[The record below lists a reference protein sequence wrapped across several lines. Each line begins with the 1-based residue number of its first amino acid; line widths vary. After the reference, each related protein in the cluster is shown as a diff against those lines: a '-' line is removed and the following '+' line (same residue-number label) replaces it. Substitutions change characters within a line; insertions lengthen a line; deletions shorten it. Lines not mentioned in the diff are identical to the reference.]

1 MKIVLSAV
9 LENLS
14 TRNDGSIKL
23 VFATQEMDSAMAG
36 QVFQFRNKFCKVLIS
51 DSNITPL
58 EEKLIDEENVQD
70 GKKIKTQSQR
80 LRAVL
85 FRLHE
90 QTSPQIDF
98 DTWYK
103 EKMESIIEHYKTKLE

>member
-1 MKIVLSAV
+1 MKIILAGV

-23 VFATQEMDSAMAG
+23 VFATQEMDSSTAG

-58 EEKLIDEENVQD
+58 EEKLIDEETIVD
-70 GKKIKTQSQR
+70 GKKVKTQSQR

-90 QTSPQIDF
+90 QQAPQVDF

-103 EKMESIIEHYKTKLE
+103 EKMEQIIEHYKTKLE